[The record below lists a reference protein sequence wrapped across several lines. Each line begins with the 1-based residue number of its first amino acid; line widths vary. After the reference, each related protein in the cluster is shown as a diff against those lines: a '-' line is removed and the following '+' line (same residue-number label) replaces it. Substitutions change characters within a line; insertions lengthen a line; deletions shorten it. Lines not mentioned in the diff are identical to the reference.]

1 MYMGGVVCI
10 CVLIKLGINRDY
22 RLVCVCVCVISVY
35 FTIINSNVQHSK
47 CFTKAAGVC
56 YTLSFNYQQ
65 TCITQWRAIEHVETM
80 FLQERIHAATQD
92 RAP

>member
-22 RLVCVCVCVISVY
+22 DLCVCVCNSVY

-47 CFTKAAGVC
+47 CFTKAANNSKHHTHFHGHVFR
-56 YTLSFNYQQ
+56 TLIQQ
-65 TCITQWRAIEHVETM
+65 SVDPHANRARLPVIQAVYVHVV
-80 FLQERIHAATQD
+80 
-92 RAP
+92 